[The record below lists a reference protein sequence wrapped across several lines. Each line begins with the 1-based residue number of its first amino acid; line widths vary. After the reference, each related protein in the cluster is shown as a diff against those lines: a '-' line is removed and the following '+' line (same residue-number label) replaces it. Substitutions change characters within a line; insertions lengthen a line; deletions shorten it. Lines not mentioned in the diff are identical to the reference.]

1 MSKDR
6 SLTLTLEEMVLDLIG
21 QIYARQISEIK
32 RIVFIINTLIL
43 FIKYRQY
50 F

>member
-1 MSKDR
+1 MSKGR

-32 RIVFIINTLIL
+32 RTVFIINTLYTLISIGNN
-43 FIKYRQY
+43 F
-50 F
+50 